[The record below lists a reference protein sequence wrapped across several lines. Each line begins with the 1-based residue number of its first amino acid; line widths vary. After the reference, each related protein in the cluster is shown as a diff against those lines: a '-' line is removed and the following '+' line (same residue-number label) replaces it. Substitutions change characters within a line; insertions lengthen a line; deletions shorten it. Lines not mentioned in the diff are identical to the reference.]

1 VNHLLRGLALFAMAS
16 VLSAADLTIQG
27 LPATCEAE
35 SACEL
40 RLQAPIS
47 APVAWRVWE
56 GGRLLE
62 GDACPIQPGE
72 PGSARFLA
80 PQGPHLYIV
89 QVAMGS
95 ETSIPQVLT
104 VTEGTTPKRMRQ
116 LSGGAQPPV
125 ARAPITP
132 SLGGLPD
139 VLKMAIARLV
149 KNPGDLRQVDQ
160 SFKKVVK
167 YVEKLKVHGHITNEQ
182 FQKLLTED
190 YPRVTDLTIGP
201 RTGSPTTALTTT
213 GLVATLDRRRD
224 LRAIRLD
231 GFTLTGEQLRYICET
246 HPHLETLEILR
257 CQSAAR
263 HLEANLAPVKE
274 TLRHLKLQLQA
285 DDEAADRAF
294 ASLTGLETLA
304 IFKPGPEAA
313 RPLVAA
319 REPFTGTMLPPSL
332 RGLTL
337 MLPGEYDLSRF
348 PAHLTYLEILNEGKP
363 LRGELPSSSLRTLR
377 LMQILDAEGAFM
389 GALVRNQPNLK
400 TFVHPELPRVHR
412 IRLAGNLAGPGDRA
426 LCEGASGNPQA
437 GHSADALAVVFG
449 GGRPTFQGYHPH
461 GFLRRAAVSAGPEP
475 QNP

>member
-1 VNHLLRGLALFAMAS
+1 
-16 VLSAADLTIQG
+16 
-27 LPATCEAE
+27 
-35 SACEL
+35 
-40 RLQAPIS
+40 
-47 APVAWRVWE
+47 
-56 GGRLLE
+56 
-62 GDACPIQPGE
+62 
-72 PGSARFLA
+72 
-80 PQGPHLYIV
+80 
-89 QVAMGS
+89 
-95 ETSIPQVLT
+95 
-104 VTEGTTPKRMRQ
+104 
-116 LSGGAQPPV
+116 
-125 ARAPITP
+125 
-132 SLGGLPD
+132 
-139 VLKMAIARLV
+139 
-149 KNPGDLRQVDQ
+149 
-160 SFKKVVK
+160 VK